1 MCKFRKNVDTILNS
15 SCEILLYDHV
25 LMIVIKCFIISE
37 TGPPGKVEKFQG
49 YNNTE
54 TSIVFEWEPPFHVEG
69 TVCCLSYYVNVT
81 HVISGDN
88 IFNGNITTTYL
99 NFTLEAD
106 RLCDLYVIQIIAYN
120 EVGEG
125 ELFEQNWSLGG
136 E

>member
-1 MCKFRKNVDTILNS
+1 
-15 SCEILLYDHV
+15 
-25 LMIVIKCFIISE
+25 MIIIKCFIILE